1 LCGRDH
7 AKLEFILFSIL
18 IVIWKTLLSAN
29 RLGQKN
35 ILSEP
40 SRSAFEQDYDR
51 IIFSHPF
58 RRLQD
63 KTQVHPL
70 PEHDFVHTRLTHSLE
85 VSSVGRSLG
94 KRVGEVILQR
104 HPELEKDLSLFDFGA
119 IVAAASLAHD
129 LGNPPFGHAGEDA
142 LSDFFINDASFK
154 KNVNDAEWNDLTKF
168 EGNAQGF
175 RILNQQEYGLKLTCS
190 TLGAFTKYPCPSL
203 FPGRDKSK
211 KSQKKFG
218 FFQSEQSIFAELASQ
233 LELIKAADSAWVRHP
248 LAFLVEAADDI
259 CYSIIDLED
268 GCRLGLV
275 TFEDT
280 IELLAPILKTKLDR
294 PRLAGNEGLNK
305 KLGTLRA
312 LTIGELIDS
321 CTKVFVD
328 HEREIIEGKFDTALA
343 DLCEFRD
350 ALKKISEVSVKK
362 IYRARQVVEIEA
374 SGHEVLP
381 GLLKEFTEA
390 GKLIRKNE
398 KSRKYENLS
407 LLFPVETQIAIAQS
421 ESDYQ
426 MLRGVVD
433 FVSGLTDRHA
443 LSLYRKIKGI
453 SY

>member
-1 LCGRDH
+1 MN
-7 AKLEFILFSIL
+7 
-18 IVIWKTLLSAN
+18 WKTLLSLK
-29 RLGQKN
+29 REGQKVGV
-35 ILSEP
+35 SAES

-85 VSSVGRSLG
+85 VSSVGRSIG

-104 HPELEKDLSLFDFGA
+104 HPELKAEFSLFDIGA

-142 LSDFFINDASFK
+142 ISDFFLQHQSGLFFK
-154 KNVNDAEWNDLTKF
+154 NIVNESEWHDLIQF

-175 RILNQQEYGLKLTCS
+175 RILNKKQYGLRLTYAS
-190 TLGAFTKYPCPSL
+190 LGAFTKYPCPAF
-203 FPGRDKSK
+203 FPARDKKK

-218 FFQSEQSIFAELASQ
+218 FFQSEKEPFEELARD
-233 LELIKAADSAWVRHP
+233 LGLIENEPGSFCRHP

-268 GCRLGLV
+268 GCRLGLISFQETV
-275 TFEDT
+275 
-280 IELLAPILKTKLDR
+280 ELLSGILRNKLDKNK
-294 PRLAGNEGLNK
+294 LSGEADLNQ

-312 LTIGELIDS
+312 MAIGELIDA
-321 CTKVFVD
+321 CTEVFLTN
-328 HEREIIEGKFDTALA
+328 EEAILAGSFDKAIT
-343 DLCEFRD
+343 DLCHYRD
-350 ALKKISEVSVKK
+350 TLKKISEVSIEK
-362 IYRARQVVEIEA
+362 IYHSKHVVEIEA
-374 SGHEVLP
+374 SGHQILP
-381 GLLKEFTEA
+381 GLLEEFTQTGFYLQEQ
-390 GKLIRKNE
+390 K
-398 KSRKYENLS
+398 KSRKYGNLLLLLPPETIS
-407 LLFPVETQIAIAQS
+407 LIKSKPDNA
-421 ESDYQ
+421 YH
-426 MLRGVVD
+426 MLRCIID

-453 SY
+453 SLT